1 MVLKFILLAVCLIFT
16 IATIRINIQEIIY
29 AIQNH
34 NKQNLYITFWFWC
47 IITILLWTS
56 YIVLI

>member
-1 MVLKFILLAVCLIFT
+1 MVLKFTLLAICLIFT
-16 IATIRINIQEIIY
+16 VNTIRIHIQEIIY
-29 AIQNH
+29 AIQNY
-34 NKQNLYITFWFWC
+34 NKHKLHITFWFWC

>member
-1 MVLKFILLAVCLIFT
+1 MVLKFILLAICLIFT